1 MKYFNHFRNA
11 IPEMLLFGILF
22 AVIGYAVPRTYYQ
35 FFDKTE
41 YYKIKSPI
49 EVEQKAYQPCQN
61 VKVYLVRNSLID
73 SQGTSIINLSLLKE
87 NSRERVSQQVKEVS
101 MTKGEG
107 IIITSWQL
115 PCNIEPGQYF
125 FEGSVKYKVRDFEKY
140 TPFNT
145 VNFEVVASG
154 SADLI

>member
-1 MKYFNHFRNA
+1 MKYFNHFKNA
-11 IPEMLLFGILF
+11 LPEMLLFGILF

-35 FFDKTE
+35 FFDKTD
-41 YYKIKSPI
+41 YYQIKTPI
-49 EVEQKAYQPCQN
+49 EVEQVAYKQGQA
-61 VKVYLVRNSLID
+61 VKVYLVRNSMID

-107 IIITSWQL
+107 IIITSWEL
-115 PCNIEPGQYF
+115 PCDIKPGQYF
-125 FEGSVKYKVRDFEKY
+125 FEGNIKFKVREFEKY
-140 TPFNT
+140 APFYT
-145 VNFEVVASG
+145 VNFEVVASD